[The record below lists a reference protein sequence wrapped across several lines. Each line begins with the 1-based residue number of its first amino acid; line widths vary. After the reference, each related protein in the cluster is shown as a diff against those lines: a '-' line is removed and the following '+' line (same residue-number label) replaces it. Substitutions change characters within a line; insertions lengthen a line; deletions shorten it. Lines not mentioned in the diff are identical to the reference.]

1 MTLGEAL
8 STGLQTTVIGLVIV
22 FGVLAILMIVLV
34 LMKKIFYKEPAKK
47 AEVQPVQAAK
57 PVPAAPAATEAEMD
71 DTELVAVLTAAVA
84 ASLNTSTY
92 NLRIQSYRRVGNHA
106 PAWNQAG
113 LQETI
118 NSRF

>member
-8 STGLQTTVIGLVIV
+8 SKGLQTTVIGLVIV
-22 FGVLAILMIVLV
+22 FGVLAVLMIVLI

-47 AEVQPVQAAK
+47 VQVQPAQVAK
-57 PVPAAPAATEAEMD
+57 PVPAAPAEVNEELD
-71 DTELVAVLTAAVA
+71 DAELVAVLTAAIA

-92 NLRIQSYRRVGNHA
+92 NLQIKSYRRVGGCA

-118 NSRF
+118 NSRL